1 MEVAQEAAD
10 MVLMTS
16 DLRAVLTA
24 IHLARVIVRRIY
36 LNLLW
41 ACAYNVVGIPLAAG
55 LLMPLLHTAI
65 PPYVAGAAM
74 ALSSVSVLA
83 SSLALKAYRPPRV
96 ALSDSGGSGSSSGV
110 EGGPRPHRHRKRGTT
125 WSFASFSSEDG
136 DGGGEVEG
144 EGDDGDDEGLGEATR
159 LLRVVVQ
166 EAGAAG
172 GGYGSLQP
180 GSLRI

>member
-1 MEVAQEAAD
+1 MAQEAAD

-24 IHLARVIVRRIY
+24 IHLSRVIVRRIY

-55 LLMPLLHTAI
+55 LLLPWLHTAI

-83 SSLALKAYRPPRV
+83 SSLALKWYRPPRV
-96 ALSDSGGSGSSSGV
+96 ASERRGHGGKRGSSV
-110 EGGPRPHRHRKRGTT
+110 
-125 WSFASFSSEDG
+125 WSSFSSEDG
-136 DGGGEVEG
+136 NEEEEGGGDGGMGE
-144 EGDDGDDEGLGEATR
+144 EAR

-166 EAGAAG
+166 QADGGGNGTGAAA
-172 GGYGSLQP
+172 GGYGSL
-180 GSLRI
+180 RV

>member
-1 MEVAQEAAD
+1 

-41 ACAYNVVGIPLAAG
+41 ACSYNVVGIPLAAG

-65 PPYVAGAAM
+65 PPYVAGGAM

-83 SSLALKAYRPPRV
+83 SSLALKWYRPPRV
-96 ALSDSGGSGSSSGV
+96 ALDPEGRIDGLRRGAGG
-110 EGGPRPHRHRKRGTT
+110 GGGGRGHRARGTT
-125 WSFASFSSEDG
+125 WSFASFSSE
-136 DGGGEVEG
+136 EEEEEREEEEEG
-144 EGDDGDDEGLGEATR
+144 EGAR
-159 LLRVVVQ
+159 LLRA
-166 EAGAAG
+166 EEGKG
-172 GGYGSLQP
+172 KGGYGSLR
-180 GSLRI
+180 SAVDDV

>member
-1 MEVAQEAAD
+1 

-55 LLMPLLHTAI
+55 LLMPLVHTAI
-65 PPYVAGAAM
+65 PPYVAGGAM

-83 SSLALKAYRPPRV
+83 SSLALKWYRPPRV
-96 ALSDSGGSGSSSGV
+96 SLRGWGEEEEEEEGDHRGAAAASDAN
-110 EGGPRPHRHRKRGTT
+110 KRGRGRRGRGEM
-125 WSFASFSSEDG
+125 WSSFASSSFDESCCSSGHGEEEEEEED
-136 DGGGEVEG
+136 VG
-144 EGDDGDDEGLGEATR
+144 EGTK

-166 EAGAAG
+166 QQG
-172 GGYGSLQP
+172 GGGGGAYGS
-180 GSLRI
+180 I